1 MDGGSRVRAAG
12 VQSVRRRAR
21 RRRPA
26 GGRGLSPQH
35 PAEKGAWREQ
45 ARTTSGQICTVQ
57 GRAQAPPRCDALSIP
72 PAALRKLRKPVA
84 PEQKVFDSDVENFRR
99 SLRVCDK
106 AAGCFLGVML
116 VFQREGPLPEAAL

>member
-1 MDGGSRVRAAG
+1 MMLYSAG
-12 VQSVRRRAR
+12 AGTG
-21 RRRPA
+21 PA
-26 GGRGLSPQH
+26 PL
-35 PAEKGAWREQ
+35 
-45 ARTTSGQICTVQ
+45 
-57 GRAQAPPRCDALSIP
+57 RCP
-72 PAALRKLRKPVA
+72 EYTPAALRKLRKPVA